1 MKHNGT
7 TSVLVKAGTF
17 SMVMAIGAAG
27 LFITPRAAFAH
38 GEGVNDT
45 AIVSEGKSA
54 SIQRFT
60 TPATAKL
67 AVLDRGSYSVTN
79 AAEEKRQAELASLD
93 SQSSFLE
100 VTQESFAL
108 HDKNDGSVIYP
119 VTTWYFDGGASGYHT
134 SERPSHN
141 GIDFPISS
149 GTNIYSIADGE
160 VIKNIYDAGGY
171 GNHVVIRHEIGG
183 KVVETTYGHMVELS
197 PLVVGEKVTKGEII
211 GHVGST
217 GRSTGPHLHFE
228 VTVDGVNQDP
238 ASWLELNAIR

>member
-7 TSVLVKAGTF
+7 TSVLVKTGTF
-17 SMVMAIGAAG
+17 SMVMAIAVAG
-27 LFITPRAAFAH
+27 LFVTPRSAFASV
-38 GEGVNDT
+38 EVNDT
-45 AIVSEGKSA
+45 ATVVDGKA
-54 SIQRFT
+54 AAIQRY
-60 TPATAKL
+60 TASPNIKPV
-67 AVLDRGSYSVTN
+67 VLERGSYSVKN
-79 AAEEKRQAELASLD
+79 IAEEKRQAELASLD

-100 VTQESFAL
+100 VTKESFAI

-119 VTTWYFDGGASGYHT
+119 VTTWHFEHGSSGYHT
-134 SERPSHN
+134 SERPGHN
-141 GIDFPISS
+141 GVDFPITS
-149 GTNIYSIADGE
+149 GANIYSIADGE
-160 VIKNIYDAGGY
+160 VIKNTYDEGGY

-183 KVVETTYGHMVELS
+183 RVVETTYGHMVEPSTLG
-197 PLVVGEKVTKGEII
+197 VGEKVTKGKII